1 MKDLRSDNEIIKE
14 IKNHINATENFKI
27 ISDRHSAIFFK
38 MASKYIS
45 KKFREKRLEFFRDK
59 DYYIYRI
66 ILDFKFSK
74 NTKFSTYL
82 ANRIKWMC
90 MNSYH
95 KDCNN
100 QEIKF
105 STETIAN
112 FKDESKKTDYNSIL
126 EIMNL
131 IKSEKDDRIYKIF
144 KFRYLEGKNNSVM
157 PWKEISQKDGI
168 NLSVQGCINIHN
180 KYLKKIRKER

>member
-14 IKNHINATENFKI
+14 IKNGVDISKNYQI

-45 KKFREKRLEFFRDK
+45 RKFKEKRLDFFKDK
-59 DYYIYRI
+59 DYYIFQVI
-66 ILDFKFSK
+66 IDFDFNK

-90 MNSYH
+90 MN
-95 KDCNN
+95 
-100 QEIKF
+100 
-105 STETIAN
+105 
-112 FKDESKKTDYNSIL
+112 DYNKNLNCCEVNCPDQVLQNCKEESSIDFSSIEDIVSML
-126 EIMNL
+126 
-131 IKSEKDDRIYKIF
+131 KKDKDSRVYKIF
-144 KFRYLEGKNNSVM
+144 KLRYLEGKKNNLM
-157 PWKEISQKDGI
+157 PWKDVCCSEDI

-180 KYLKKIRKER
+180 NYLKKIRKEK

>member
-1 MKDLRSDNEIIKE
+1 MKDSRSDNEIIKE
-14 IKNHINATENFKI
+14 IQNYINIAENFKI

-45 KKFREKRLEFFRDK
+45 KKFREKRLDFFKDK

-66 ILDFKFSK
+66 ILDFDPDK

-90 MNSYH
+90 MNSYN
-95 KDCNN
+95 KDRIS

-105 STETIAN
+105 SNETISN
-112 FKDESKKTDYNSIL
+112 LKDETKKTDYDSIL

-180 KYLKKIRKER
+180 KYLKKIRKEN